1 MYKSRRWVRLL
12 TKAPVNMSN
21 NVHELLKY
29 YCEQKKLEEFPKPW
43 KCYCCH
49 KEKFNMVAA
58 FVVDAYGWGNRNL
71 YIIFICL
78 DCLEDRI
85 KEPENPATFQVLCED
100 LLPVSK
106 YELLSDF
113 VNLSVE
119 EL

>member
-85 KEPENPATFQVLCED
+85 KEPENPASFQVLCED

-113 VNLSVE
+113 VNLSIE

>member
-1 MYKSRRWVRLL
+1 MYRSRRWVRLL

-85 KEPENPATFQVLCED
+85 KEPENPASFQVLCED

-113 VNLSVE
+113 VNLSVT

>member
-85 KEPENPATFQVLCED
+85 KEPENPASFQVLCED
-100 LLPVSK
+100 LLPISK

>member
-1 MYKSRRWVRLL
+1 MYVNRRIVRLL

-21 NVHELLKY
+21 NAYELLKY
-29 YCEQKKLEEFPKPW
+29 YCKQKKLEEFPKPW

-58 FVVDAYGWGNRNL
+58 FVVDAYGEARNL

-78 DCLEDRI
+78 DCLEERI
-85 KEPENPATFQVLCED
+85 KEPENPATFQVLYED
-100 LLPVSK
+100 LLLVSK
-106 YELLSDF
+106 YEPSADF
-113 VNLSVE
+113 VNLSIT

>member
-43 KCYCCH
+43 RCYCCH

-85 KEPENPATFQVLCED
+85 KEPENPASFQVLCED

-113 VNLSVE
+113 VNLSIT

>member
-1 MYKSRRWVRLL
+1 
-12 TKAPVNMSN
+12 MSN

-85 KEPENPATFQVLCED
+85 KEPENPASFQVLCED

>member
-1 MYKSRRWVRLL
+1 MYVNRRIVRLL

-21 NVHELLKY
+21 NAYELLKY
-29 YCEQKKLEEFPKPW
+29 YCKQKKLEEFPKPW

-58 FVVDAYGWGNRNL
+58 FVVDAYGEARNL

-85 KEPENPATFQVLCED
+85 KEPENPASFQVLCED

>member
-85 KEPENPATFQVLCED
+85 KEPENPASFQVLCED

-113 VNLSVE
+113 VNLSIT